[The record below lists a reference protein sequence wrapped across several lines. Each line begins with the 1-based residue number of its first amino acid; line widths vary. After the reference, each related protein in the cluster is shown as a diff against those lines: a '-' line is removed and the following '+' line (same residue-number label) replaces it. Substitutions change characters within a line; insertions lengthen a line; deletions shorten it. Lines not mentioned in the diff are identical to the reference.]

1 MYSQG
6 DSRSSVVHGSGGF
19 PISPI
24 IKSTVEAEYLFH
36 TYNDK
41 CSKYY
46 FPSFFKWN
54 TCKVCT
60 VSKVCR
66 INTSWVILNLDYF

>member
-46 FPSFFKWN
+46 FPSFFK
-54 TCKVCT
+54 
-60 VSKVCR
+60 
-66 INTSWVILNLDYF
+66 